1 MHIYG
6 IKNCG
11 SVKKALNWLD
21 ERGMSY
27 TFHDYKKEG
36 VTVEKLREW
45 ENKVGWEVLL
55 NKRGTTWR
63 QVPAEEQERIVD
75 ADSAIRLLVANTSA
89 IKRPVIEHG
98 SEVLVGFD
106 EALYSE
112 KIK

>member
-11 SVKKALNWLD
+11 SVKKALTWL
-21 ERGMSY
+21 EEQGISY

-36 VTVEKLREW
+36 VTAEKLREW
-45 ENKVGWEVLL
+45 SNKVGWEVLL

-63 QVPAEEQERIVD
+63 KIPTEEQERVVD
-75 ADSAIRLLVANTSA
+75 ADSAIRLLAEHTSA

-98 SEVLVGFD
+98 PAVLVGFD
-106 EALYSE
+106 EALYAE

>member
-21 ERGMSY
+21 DRGISY

-36 VTVEKLREW
+36 VTEQKLREW

-63 QVPAEEQERIVD
+63 QIPAAEQERIVD
-75 ADSAIRLLVANTSA
+75 ADSAIGLLAEHTSA

-98 SEVLVGFD
+98 SEILVGFD
-106 EALYSE
+106 EALYAE